1 MEEKY
6 GKKLYKLN
14 TLPMVYMPEVFL
26 VVALIVVFGA
36 LLSTNIN
43 NGTIITAPLVIVF
56 VILVVALVVT
66 IRIIANSRVEIYE
79 NAIGVFTMTGGKFY
93 TVDQITAI
101 IWTFPGANQINSRA
115 ARTNNTIAELI
126 IKGEHKS
133 VKLSDAYYRN
143 LEKPLTAFQTAHK
156 IPNIL

>member
-56 VILVVALVVT
+56 VILVAVLVLT
-66 IRIIANSRVEIYE
+66 IPSLPTPAWRS
-79 NAIGVFTMTGGKFY
+79 M
-93 TVDQITAI
+93 
-101 IWTFPGANQINSRA
+101 
-115 ARTNNTIAELI
+115 RTP
-126 IKGEHKS
+126 S
-133 VKLSDAYYRN
+133 
-143 LEKPLTAFQTAHK
+143 AFS
-156 IPNIL
+156 P